1 VTKFFKNKTP
11 YLLMLSFLIWGT
23 SDIFAQGS
31 LTLDEVNVDENSL
44 NRPIEEGLP
53 TLDMSELEEVDDL
66 ESLKSDIGDVYFED
80 TESNNLPVK
89 AEVRA
94 RAKNESLDEDRMD
107 MPSTIE
113 NRKSNAAGIEI
124 RTRVEN
130 DNPVSRFP
138 EDTLEPNE
146 VASGSDLNEE
156 SDGPQVFE
164 VGEVEQN
171 LLKLSRYVE
180 GKIPASEW
188 SEIADSS
195 RVDKYVV
202 QEGDWLWKISQ
213 QLFGTGFYYSK
224 IWSLNPHIT
233 NPHEIE
239 PGMTLVFDSGSS
251 SDMPEFRLGEFEEAP
266 NSQSVTASNETSENS
281 MQLSQFGD
289 NIDPNW
295 LKERQELIEKGVFF
309 QYASEETYDDLKK
322 LSKLSLNKEYERY
335 TPPPTEILIKEP
347 GDVYDEL
354 GFDKNS
360 RIQFDVKDGFYLNTF
375 VTTNIVQDLGEIKA
389 SPTERVFLQRFD
401 RIYVEFGPSVKV
413 KPGDKFSVYSPEG
426 KVSHSIS
433 DREGFRYTILA
444 QVEVVKKINDVWE
457 CEIIDSTGTVE
468 RGHRLTVYTPRIEQ
482 ILQTFN
488 PRNIEAA
495 LIDSFRPTANGLS
508 FGDVVYIDR
517 GRADGVEMGNV
528 FELYS
533 FMDRGTGRRITIDP
547 TYEIGEITV
556 ITLTDN
562 FATALVS
569 RSMNEIPLGTIALS
583 KSVEQAAIA
592 SKVRKEKN
600 LDGITQGAST
610 EMLEELDV
618 ELNLDDY
625 SKNLLEQA
633 DSIELT
639 EDELE
644 ELERQER
651 ERSIISDQERDLREL
666 ERLEQEIIQA
676 ETKMNEAKVDEDK
689 FLEQHDLNKLEGKI
703 ERPDADSFHSLN
715 EIEQDV
721 GRKYLDE
728 DLNEKENPYG
738 LTEYDLE
745 EIDMLLESE
754 SKER

>member
-1 VTKFFKNKTP
+1 MIKDLKNRAS
-11 YLLMLSFLIWGT
+11 YFLLIISLMGFAPGLV
-23 SDIFAQGS
+23 AQGTLS
-31 LTLDEVNVDENSL
+31 LDEMDADEQEFDK
-44 NRPIEEGLP
+44 PAEEDVP
-53 TLDMSELEEVDDL
+53 SLDMSELEEVDDL
-66 ESLKSDIGDVYFED
+66 ESLKNDIGDAYFEKP
-80 TESNNLPVK
+80 ESTDLPEENNV
-89 AEVRA
+89 EVR
-94 RAKNESLDEDRMD
+94 S
-107 MPSTIE
+107 
-113 NRKSNAAGIEI
+113 
-124 RTRVEN
+124 RVEDSSN
-130 DNPVSRFP
+130 TQ
-138 EDTLEPNE
+138 EDAGE
-146 VASGSDLNEE
+146 VGEIIAESDPSSGS
-156 SDGPQVFE
+156 SPQVFE

-180 GKIPASEW
+180 GKIPPSEW

-239 PGMTLVFDSGSS
+239 PGTTLVFDSGSS
-251 SDMPEFRLGEFEEAP
+251 SDMPEFKLGEFKETSPSEEG
-266 NSQSVTASNETSENS
+266 TAAGETSENS
-281 MQLSQFGD
+281 MQLSRFGEGINPD
-289 NIDPNW
+289 W
-295 LKERQELIEKGVFF
+295 LRERQKLIDQGVFF
-309 QYASEETYDDLKK
+309 QYASEETYEDLEK
-322 LSKLSLNKEYERY
+322 LGKLSLNEEYERY
-335 TPPPTEILIKEP
+335 NPPSTEIVVKEP
-347 GDVYDEL
+347 SDAYDEL
-354 GFDKNS
+354 GFDKDS
-360 RIQFDVKDGFYLNTF
+360 KIQFDVKDGFYLNTF
-375 VTTNIVQDLGEIKA
+375 VTTNIVQDLGEVKA

-401 RIYVEFGPSVKV
+401 RVYVEFGSSVKV

-426 KVSHSIS
+426 KVSHPIS
-433 DREGFRYTILA
+433 DREGFRYTVLA

-457 CEIIDSTGTVE
+457 CEIIESTGTVE
-468 RGHRLTVYTPRIEQ
+468 RGQRLTVYTPRIEQ

-488 PRNIEAA
+488 PRSIEAA
-495 LIDSFRPTANGLS
+495 IVDSFRPTANGLS

-517 GRADGVEMGNV
+517 GRADGVEMGNI

-533 FMDRGTGRRITIDP
+533 FIDRGTGRRITVDP
-547 TYEIGEITV
+547 TYKVGELTV
-556 ITLTDN
+556 ISLTDN

-569 RSMNEIPLGTIALS
+569 RSTNELPLGTIALS
-583 KSVEQAAIA
+583 KSVEQAALA
-592 SKVRKEKN
+592 DRVRGEEQINGEEKGLDKEV
-600 LDGITQGAST
+600 
-610 EMLEELDV
+610 LEELDV

-666 ERLEQEIIQA
+666 ERLEEEIIQA
-676 ETKMNEAKVDEDK
+676 ETELNEAKVDEDK

-703 ERPDADSFHSLN
+703 EQPDPDSFHSLN
-715 EIEQDV
+715 EIEQEV

-728 DLNEKENPYG
+728 DLNEKDNPYG

-754 SKER
+754 SKQQ

>member
-1 VTKFFKNKTP
+1 MIKTLKNKTF
-11 YLLMLSFLIWGT
+11 YFLMLFLLMVDFPVLM
-23 SDIFAQGS
+23 AQGTLS
-31 LTLDEVNVDENSL
+31 LDEMNVDEQAL
-44 NRPIEEGLP
+44 ETPIGEGVP
-53 TLDMSELEEVDDL
+53 SLDMSELEEVDDL
-66 ESLKSDIGDVYFED
+66 ESLKNDIGDAYFEASGAAD
-80 TESNNLPVK
+80 LPESN
-89 AEVRA
+89 EV
-94 RAKNESLDEDRMD
+94 
-107 MPSTIE
+107 
-113 NRKSNAAGIEI
+113 EI
-124 RTRVEN
+124 R
-130 DNPVSRFP
+130 SRRQAKDEASKNAGEVGEIIAESGPGKEGTP
-138 EDTLEPNE
+138 E
-146 VASGSDLNEE
+146 
-156 SDGPQVFE
+156 VFE
-164 VGEVEQN
+164 VGKVEQN

-180 GKIPASEW
+180 GKIPPSEW

-195 RVDKYVV
+195 RADKYVV

-251 SDMPEFRLGEFEEAP
+251 SDMPEFKLGEFREMSPTE
-266 NSQSVTASNETSENS
+266 QRERGDRTSEGS
-281 MQLSQFGD
+281 MRLSRFGD
-289 NIDPNW
+289 DINPAW
-295 LKERQELIEKGVFF
+295 LQERKELIDKGVFF
-309 QYASEETYDDLKK
+309 QYASEETYEDLEK
-322 LSKLSLNKEYERY
+322 LGKLSLNEEYERY
-335 TPPPTEILIKEP
+335 TPPSTEIVIKEP
-347 GDVYDEL
+347 GDAYDEL
-354 GFDKNS
+354 GFDKDS
-360 RIQFDVKDGFYLNTF
+360 KIQFDVKDGFYLNTF
-375 VTTNIVQDLGEIKA
+375 VTTNLVQDLGEIKA

-401 RIYVEFGPSVKV
+401 RVYVEFGNSVKV

-426 KVSHSIS
+426 KVSHQVS

-457 CEIIDSTGTVE
+457 CEIIESTGTVE
-468 RGHRLTVYTPRIEQ
+468 RGQRLTVYTPRIEQ

-488 PRNIEAA
+488 PRTIEAA
-495 LIDSFRPTANGLS
+495 IVDSFRPTANGLS

-517 GRADGVEMGNV
+517 GRVDGVEMGNI

-533 FMDRGTGRRITIDP
+533 FLDRGTGRRITVDP
-547 TYEIGEITV
+547 TYKVGELTV

-569 RSMNEIPLGTIALS
+569 RSTNELPLGTIALS
-583 KSVEQAAIA
+583 KDVEQAALA
-592 SKVRKEKN
+592 DRVRGEER
-600 LDGITQGAST
+600 LDGR
-610 EMLEELDV
+610 EKKLDKEVLEELDV

-666 ERLEQEIIQA
+666 ERLEEEIIEA
-676 ETKMNEAKVDEDK
+676 EAKLNEAKVDEDK

-703 ERPDADSFHSLN
+703 ERPDPNSFHSLN
-715 EIEQDV
+715 EIEQEV

-728 DLNEKENPYG
+728 DLNEKDNPYG

-754 SKER
+754 SKQE

>member
-1 VTKFFKNKTP
+1 MTKFFKNKAF
-11 YLLMLSFLIWGT
+11 YLLMLSFLVCGI

-31 LTLDEVNVDENSL
+31 LSLDEVNIDESIMD
-44 NRPIEEGLP
+44 RPIDEGFP

-66 ESLKSDIGDVYFED
+66 ESLKNDIGDVYFDNAEPKK
-80 TESNNLPVK
+80 LPVK
-89 AEVRA
+89 DKAEIRL
-94 RAKNESLDEDRMD
+94 RAKK
-107 MPSTIE
+107 E
-113 NRKSNAAGIEI
+113 NKKINREGIEI
-124 RTRVEN
+124 RSRVETESPAPLFSEDSLESN
-130 DNPVSRFP
+130 DNI
-138 EDTLEPNE
+138 EDSDPNE
-146 VASGSDLNEE
+146 EAN
-156 SDGPQVFE
+156 GPLVFE

-180 GKIPASEW
+180 GKIPATEW
-188 SEIADSS
+188 NEIADSS

-251 SDMPEFRLGEFEEAP
+251 SDMPEFRLGEFEQTP
-266 NSQSVTASNETSENS
+266 NSQNITASNETSGKL

-289 NIDPNW
+289 NINPSW
-295 LKERQELIEKGVFF
+295 LQERQQLIEKGVFF

-335 TPPPTEILIKEP
+335 IPPQTEILIKEP
-347 GDVYDEL
+347 GDAYDEL

-360 RIQFDVKDGFYLNTF
+360 KIQFDVKDGFYLNTF
-375 VTTNIVQDLGEIKA
+375 LTTNIVQDLGEIKA
-389 SPTERVFLQRFD
+389 SPTERVFLERFD
-401 RIYVEFGPSVKV
+401 RVYVEFGPSVKV

-426 KVSHSIS
+426 RVSHSIS

-457 CEIIDSTGTVE
+457 CEITESTGIVE
-468 RGHRLTVYTPRIEQ
+468 RGQRLTVFTPRIDK

-517 GRADGVEMGNV
+517 GRADGVEMGNI

-547 TYEIGEITV
+547 TYKIGEVTV

-562 FATALVS
+562 FATALIS

-583 KSVEQAAIA
+583 KSVEEAALA

-600 LDGITQGAST
+600 LDGVTQNVDT
-610 EMLEELDV
+610 EILEELDV

-715 EIEQDV
+715 EIEQDL

>member
-1 VTKFFKNKTP
+1 VTKFFKNKAF
-11 YLLMLSFLIWGT
+11 YLLMLSFLVCGI

-31 LTLDEVNVDENSL
+31 LSLDEVNIDESIMD
-44 NRPIEEGLP
+44 RPIDEGFP

-66 ESLKSDIGDVYFED
+66 ESLKNDIGDVYFDNAEPKK
-80 TESNNLPVK
+80 LPVK
-89 AEVRA
+89 DKAEIRL
-94 RAKNESLDEDRMD
+94 RAKK
-107 MPSTIE
+107 E
-113 NRKSNAAGIEI
+113 NKKINREGIEI
-124 RTRVEN
+124 RSRVETESPAPLFSEDSLESN
-130 DNPVSRFP
+130 DNI
-138 EDTLEPNE
+138 EDSDPNE
-146 VASGSDLNEE
+146 EAN
-156 SDGPQVFE
+156 GPLVFE

-180 GKIPASEW
+180 GKIPATEW
-188 SEIADSS
+188 NEIADSS

-251 SDMPEFRLGEFEEAP
+251 SDMPEFRLGEFEQTP
-266 NSQSVTASNETSENS
+266 NSQNITASNETSGKL

-289 NIDPNW
+289 NINPSW
-295 LKERQELIEKGVFF
+295 LQERQQLIEKGVFF

-335 TPPPTEILIKEP
+335 IPPQTEILIKEP
-347 GDVYDEL
+347 GDAYDEL

-360 RIQFDVKDGFYLNTF
+360 KIQFDVKDGFYLNTF
-375 VTTNIVQDLGEIKA
+375 LTTNIVQDLGEIKA
-389 SPTERVFLQRFD
+389 SPTERVFLERFD
-401 RIYVEFGPSVKV
+401 RVYVEFGPSVKV

-426 KVSHSIS
+426 RVSHSIS

-457 CEIIDSTGTVE
+457 CEITESTGIVE
-468 RGHRLTVYTPRIEQ
+468 RGQRLTVFTPRIDK

-517 GRADGVEMGNV
+517 GRADGVEMGNI

-547 TYEIGEITV
+547 TYKIGEVTV

-562 FATALVS
+562 FATALIS

-583 KSVEQAAIA
+583 KSVEEAALA

-600 LDGITQGAST
+600 LDGVTQNVDT
-610 EMLEELDV
+610 EILEELDV

-715 EIEQDV
+715 EIEQDL